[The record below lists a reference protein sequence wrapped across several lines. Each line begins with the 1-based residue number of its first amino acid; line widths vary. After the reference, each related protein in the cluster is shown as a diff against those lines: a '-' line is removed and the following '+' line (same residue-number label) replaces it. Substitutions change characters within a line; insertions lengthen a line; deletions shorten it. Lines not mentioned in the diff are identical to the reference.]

1 VQEGELSGGSRLF
14 LIILTLLMMKC
25 HDQNEA
31 FRNYQKFKIIFEY
44 TAPNGAFKIID
55 YSRPSIKTN
64 APFLTLFGVGS
75 TFESIFDD
83 TGLLT
88 ESKTHLNFEVT
99 VTGNSNNHR

>member
-55 YSRPSIKTN
+55 YSRLFLLITSVLVSGSVQDTN
-64 APFLTLFGVGS
+64 
-75 TFESIFDD
+75 
-83 TGLLT
+83 
-88 ESKTHLNFEVT
+88 
-99 VTGNSNNHR
+99 